1 MPTKVKDLTLPT
13 GLGRI
18 MFRLPIW
25 LYRLGL
31 GGLLGKRFV
40 LVNHIGRK
48 SGKPRQAVL
57 EVVDYDKDSQRIV
70 IAAAFGEKTA
80 WYQNLL
86 QQPETTIQLGWQKM
100 DVIAEQLTSKQS
112 GDFMLSYAK
121 AHPPEARVLAKF
133 MGYEVD
139 GSNEDWY
146 ALGEDLLMV
155 SLDPTN

>member
-1 MPTKVKDLTLPT
+1 MPTKVKDLSPPT
-13 GLGRI
+13 GLSRI
-18 MFRLPIW
+18 LFRLPIW
-25 LYRLGL
+25 LFRLGL

-48 SGKPRQAVL
+48 SSKLRQAVL
-57 EVVDYDKDSQRIV
+57 EVVDYDKGSQRIIV
-70 IAAAFGEKTA
+70 AAGFGEKTA

-86 QQPETTIQLGWQKM
+86 QKPETTIQLAWKKM
-100 DVIAEQLTSKQS
+100 DVVAEQLTSKQS

-139 GSNEDWY
+139 GSDEDWY

-155 SLDPTN
+155 TLTPR